1 MPNFRNFSYQ
11 GTFLQAKTR
20 NFRFFKKFSK
30 VYLWMFYSITLHM
43 NIIANGDSLENIEIF
58 Q

>member
-11 GTFLQAKTR
+11 GTPLQAKTR
-20 NFRFFKKFSK
+20 IFRFFKKFSK
-30 VYLWMFYSITLHM
+30 IYLWMFSSITLHM
-43 NIIANGDSLENIEIF
+43 NIIVNSDSLENIDIF